1 MKVVLIILFLLF
13 GCTQDNK
20 VEVKVITNEQEV
32 LFKMAEEEYFIS
44 RYIDSIRVDGT
55 MAPKK
60 SSGL

>member
-1 MKVVLIILFLLF
+1 MKAIVIILFLLF
-13 GCTQDNK
+13 GCTQSNK

-44 RYIDSIRVDGT
+44 KYIDSVRIDGT
-55 MAPKK
+55 LAPKE